1 MRRESPIARLVR
13 GLLLTLVGLFFLFPI
28 FWVFLMSFQ
37 TNQEILRMPPSLFF
51 TPTLE
56 NYVALISG
64 KLDTAS
70 GTLEIAFMGNLLN
83 SFILAACSV
92 ILSLILAIPAAYA
105 FARYKFRLGED
116 IAFTILS
123 FRFAPPLL
131 VLVPLLWY
139 FQLLG
144 LYNTYFGLIWVY
156 QLITLPLILWIT
168 RGYFEDVSE
177 DIEHAHRI
185 DGHGWLKTFLKV
197 AVPLAL
203 PGIAA
208 AALLAFI
215 FARYA
220 DSPANAVLGDGLRV
234 EVRGP
239 GAERL
244 VTDMPSGIG
253 GLGEEPSPGWLLRAA
268 TASCVATTIAM
279 QAAREGV
286 SLTSL
291 EVVVDAESDDRGI
304 LGLDETVPAGPLSTR
319 IRVSARA
326 DDREDHLRDLI
337 ERGTG
342 RCPVYD
348 ATKRAVE
355 VSLEIEI

>member
-1 MRRESPIARLVR
+1 MTDVR
-13 GLLLTLVGLFFLFPI
+13 GSIEGAV
-28 FWVFLMSFQ
+28 
-37 TNQEILRMPPSLFF
+37 R
-51 TPTLE
+51 
-56 NYVALISG
+56 Y
-64 KLDTAS
+64 
-70 GTLEIAFMGNLLN
+70 
-83 SFILAACSV
+83 
-92 ILSLILAIPAAYA
+92 LSEHP
-105 FARYKFRLGED
+105 ED
-116 IAFTILS
+116 
-123 FRFAPPLL
+123 
-131 VLVPLLWY
+131 
-139 FQLLG
+139 
-144 LYNTYFGLIWVY
+144 
-156 QLITLPLILWIT
+156 
-168 RGYFEDVSE
+168 
-177 DIEHAHRI
+177 
-185 DGHGWLKTFLKV
+185 
-197 AVPLAL
+197 
-203 PGIAA
+203 
-208 AALLAFI
+208 
-215 FARYA
+215 ARYA

-268 TASCVATTIAM
+268 TASYVATTIAM